1 LPAQSAGGGASA
13 TAGTGG
19 LQAGEPAQAIRL
31 LRDAAAL
38 APDSAPVRTNLALA
52 YLAAGAPR
60 ILARASSWA
69 GRCWRWLPSA
79 ECIQR
84 FLETEPDDGDARL
97 NLARAH
103 QGAGRWQDALDG
115 YQRVLAACPQDEDAQ
130 LRLAT
135 GLLALGQ
142 LESAL
147 RAIQGALQGAPELT
161 VTALKARTTAG
172 RGVGWL
178 NVEMLAAA
186 LRGRP

>member
-1 LPAQSAGGGASA
+1 M
-13 TAGTGG
+13 
-19 LQAGEPAQAIRL
+19 
-31 LRDAAAL
+31 
-38 APDSAPVRTNLALA
+38 A

-69 GRCWRWLPSA
+69 GRCWRWLPAA